1 MKQFGKIFR
10 FEIKGY
16 LKNKIFVGSTIFL
29 VVVLAVVMFIPN
41 IKSAFQSDSTKEKPV
56 MIVYAE
62 DEALSGFVKE
72 YFSAAFTG
80 YNVMV
85 SGGTVENIKE
95 QVISGDA
102 ECAFVMDGADSYT
115 YYVNNLRFLYK
126 GIIIKHNKTEPT
138 YTKTSLFL
146 CEKRRFFMARTEKG
160 VVTTI

>member
-85 SGGTVENIKE
+85 SGGTVENIK
-95 QVISGDA
+95 
-102 ECAFVMDGADSYT
+102 
-115 YYVNNLRFLYK
+115 
-126 GIIIKHNKTEPT
+126 
-138 YTKTSLFL
+138 
-146 CEKRRFFMARTEKG
+146 
-160 VVTTI
+160 

>member
-56 MIVYAE
+56 MIVYAK

-85 SGGTVENIKE
+85 SGGTIE
-95 QVISGDA
+95 
-102 ECAFVMDGADSYT
+102 
-115 YYVNNLRFLYK
+115 
-126 GIIIKHNKTEPT
+126 
-138 YTKTSLFL
+138 
-146 CEKRRFFMARTEKG
+146 
-160 VVTTI
+160 